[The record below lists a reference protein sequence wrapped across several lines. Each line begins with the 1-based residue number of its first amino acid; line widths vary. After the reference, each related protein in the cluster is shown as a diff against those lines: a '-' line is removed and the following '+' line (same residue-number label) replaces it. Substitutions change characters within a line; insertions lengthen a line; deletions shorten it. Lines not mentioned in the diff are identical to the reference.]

1 MSVLNFQN
9 VHVTLV
15 VVPTDLRCGYARL
28 CSIAENDLGLNL
40 SGGKEAI
47 VFISKTRRIC
57 KIITNDSNGTIL
69 ITRTLNQGRF
79 EQIFSKSHEV
89 AKCSLTNKELE
100 DFLNGK
106 RLFVKKESFW

>member
-28 CSIAENDLGLNL
+28 VLIAENDLGLNL

-47 VFISKTRRIC
+47 VFISKRAGFVR
-57 KIITNDSNGTIL
+57 SS
-69 ITRTLNQGRF
+69 RTT
-79 EQIFSKSHEV
+79 
-89 AKCSLTNKELE
+89 LTEP
-100 DFLNGK
+100 F
-106 RLFVKKESFW
+106 

>member
-1 MSVLNFQN
+1 MSVLSFQN

-28 CSIAENDLGLNL
+28 CSISEKDLGLNL

-57 KIITNDSNGTIL
+57 RIITNDSKGTIL

-79 EQIFSKSHEV
+79 EQILVKSQEV
-89 AKCSLTNKELE
+89 AKCRLTNKELE